1 MKLSRKTL
9 WTVIRTA
16 SKEWVSKD
24 PFRESAVIAYY
35 TIFSLPGL
43 LVIMITL
50 AGYFV
55 GQDEASR
62 KILAQIA
69 STLGTDTAIQIQG
82 IISKANEGGNSIG
95 ATIIGII
102 TILVGATGV
111 FAEFQTSLN
120 TIWHVK
126 TNKSTSGIW
135 SIIKARL
142 FSFGLI
148 LSIAF
153 ILIVSLMISAL
164 MAAFSNWLIGNF
176 SDTFVVAMQFMNMGL
191 SLVILTVLFALMF
204 KILPDAQITWEHVW
218 IGSVVT
224 AILFE
229 LGKFVLG
236 LYFGTVNPTT
246 GYGTAG
252 SIILILLWVS
262 YSSMIVFYGAEFTY
276 AYAKVFTGKV
286 EPSAI
291 AIGEKIPNAE

>member
-9 WTVIRTA
+9 WTVIRIA

-50 AGYFV
+50 AGYVV
-55 GQDEASR
+55 GKDEASR
-62 KILAQIA
+62 KILGQIS

-82 IISKANEGGNSIG
+82 IITKANEGGNSVLATTIG
-95 ATIIGII
+95 VI

-126 TNKSTSGIW
+126 TKKSASGIW
-135 SIIKARL
+135 SILKARL

-153 ILIVSLMISAL
+153 MLIVSLMISAL
-164 MAAFSNWLIGNF
+164 LAAFSNWLTGNF
-176 SDTFVVAMQFMNMGL
+176 SDTFVVTMQIVNMAL
-191 SLVILTVLFALMF
+191 SLGILTVLFALMF

-224 AILFE
+224 ALLFE

-236 LYFGTVNPTT
+236 IYFGKINPTT
-246 GYGTAG
+246 AYGTAG
-252 SIILILLWVS
+252 SMILILLWVS
-262 YSSMIVFYGAEFTY
+262 YSSMIVFFGAEFTY
-276 AYAKVFTGKV
+276 AYARVFTGKV
-286 EPSAI
+286 KPTEI
-291 AIGEKIPNAE
+291 AISEAT

>member
-1 MKLSRKTL
+1 MKFTRKTL
-9 WTVIRTA
+9 WTVIRIA

-50 AGYFV
+50 AGYVV
-55 GQDEASR
+55 GKDEASR
-62 KILAQIA
+62 KILGQIS

-82 IISKANEGGNSIG
+82 IITKANEGGNSVI
-95 ATIIGII
+95 ATTMGII

-126 TNKSTSGIW
+126 TKKSASGIW
-135 SIIKARL
+135 NIIKARL

-153 ILIVSLMISAL
+153 MLIVSLMISAL
-164 MAAFSNWLIGNF
+164 MAAFSNWLTGNF
-176 SDTFVVAMQFMNMGL
+176 SDTFIITMQIVNMAL
-191 SLVILTVLFALMF
+191 SLGILTVLFALMF

-224 AILFE
+224 ALLFE
-229 LGKFVLG
+229 LGKFALG
-236 LYFGTVNPTT
+236 IYFGKINPTM

-252 SIILILLWVS
+252 SMILILLWVS
-262 YSSMIVFYGAEFTY
+262 YSSMIVFFGAEFTY
-276 AYAKVFTGKV
+276 AYARVFSGKV
-286 EPSAI
+286 KPTAI
-291 AIGEKIPNAE
+291 AIAEDVIG

>member
-1 MKLSRKTL
+1 MKLSRKNL
-9 WTVIRTA
+9 WTVIRIA
-16 SKEWVSKD
+16 SKEWLSKD

-50 AGYFV
+50 AGYVV
-55 GQDEASR
+55 GKDEASR
-62 KILAQIA
+62 KILAQIS
-69 STLGTDTAIQIQG
+69 STLGVDTAIQIQS
-82 IISKANEGGNSIG
+82 IITKANEGGNSLL
-95 ATIIGII
+95 ATTIGII

-120 TIWHVK
+120 KIWHVK
-126 TNKSTSGIW
+126 TDKSASGVW
-135 SIIKARL
+135 NIIKVRL

-153 ILIVSLMISAL
+153 ILVVSLAISAML
-164 MAAFSNWLIGNF
+164 SAFSNWLTGNY
-176 SDTFVVAMQFMNMGL
+176 SDSFVLVMQLVNMGL

-218 IGSVVT
+218 IGSLVT
-224 AILFE
+224 ALLFE
-229 LGKFVLG
+229 LGKYGLG
-236 LYFGTVNPTT
+236 LYFGKVNPTT

-252 SIILILLWVS
+252 SMILILLWVS

-276 AYAKVFTGKV
+276 AYARVFTGKV

-291 AIGEKIPNAE
+291 ATSEVRNQ